1 MLEYEEKKFLPH
13 PVSASEI
20 FLNWNSLHTTLNS
33 HYVAWSYK
41 KKKYKKAYRKSVQKK
56 PTIKRSLVILDLK
69 AIQIMVQRKAFYRQ
83 IILESSGASKENV
96 RIGIRVTSRY
106 ITRKIMQTVR
116 ISSRP
121 PPRIRKWNQLSQ
133 FSCEIV
139 FLLVFISLFVPFG
152 VCVNVQY
159 LIDTVRNQ
167 TLMREYLLELSK
179 RRSKVH

>member
-1 MLEYEEKKFLPH
+1 
-13 PVSASEI
+13 
-20 FLNWNSLHTTLNS
+20 
-33 HYVAWSYK
+33 
-41 KKKYKKAYRKSVQKK
+41 
-56 PTIKRSLVILDLK
+56 
-69 AIQIMVQRKAFYRQ
+69 MVQRKAFYGQ
-83 IILESSGASKENV
+83 IILESSCASKENV